1 MLALRRNAA
10 LEIVREGECL
20 GCFPMEKVY
29 NLFLRLQH
37 RWALHPSSK
46 GAAYP
51 SCSHSQPELVISLP
65 LLWLFLSDTQ
75 HMSLGNFLV
84 FCARILWD

>member
-1 MLALRRNAA
+1 MLALRRNTA

-20 GCFPMEKVY
+20 GCFSMEKVY

-37 RWALHPSSK
+37 RWDLHPSLK

-51 SCSHSQPELVISLP
+51 SCSHSEPALISIPFLS
-65 LLWLFLSDTQ
+65 LFLPDTQ
-75 HMSLGNFLV
+75 DMSLLGKVLV
-84 FCARILWD
+84 LCAHIRWN